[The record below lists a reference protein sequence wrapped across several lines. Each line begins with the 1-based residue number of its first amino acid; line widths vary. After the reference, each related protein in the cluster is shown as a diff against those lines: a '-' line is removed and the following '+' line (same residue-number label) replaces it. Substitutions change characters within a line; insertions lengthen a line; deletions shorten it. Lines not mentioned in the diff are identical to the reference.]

1 MADFSSIDPQTL
13 SVCKIQPQQL
23 ASYDI
28 LSLQNQLKTK
38 TSTMNSQKKALDA
51 LKTALGDFRTAM
63 SGLNG
68 DNAGMLKNSVTMNRE
83 GIANITANSNA
94 LKGTYN
100 IEVTKLAS
108 AHQIG
113 FEGMTDGDIKNRTGT
128 MDIKLGEKTISVNL
142 DDMESLSDLTKAING
157 NEDNPGVTASLIRTD
172 GSVTLM
178 LSSDESGA
186 KNTIDVSGTGGFN
199 MTDAKEISPASDSE
213 IKMGEMTFTNSSNTL
228 DKLIDGVTIELTS
241 LTETGKPLT
250 VSVNTDNAGTK
261 EQLQAFVDA
270 YNTLQDTL
278 TSLTKSGSGDD
289 ETRGAFAGD
298 PTMSS
303 LDRELNDVM
312 RQVFGGKRM
321 SDFGITA
328 DRDGKLEINSKKL
341 DDAIKADPQTLND
354 LFNGKEGMLSKMDK
368 SLDRYLNSTNGLLKG
383 RQDVLDRQQSD
394 IDTKTDA
401 MNARYESSY
410 NRYLKQFTQLQ
421 KAMSQMNN
429 TMSMFGLA

>member
-13 SVCKIQPQQL
+13 AQQL
-23 ASYDI
+23 ATYDI
-28 LSLQNQLKTK
+28 MSLQNQLKTK

-113 FEGMTDGDIKNRTGT
+113 FEGMTDEDIKNRTGT
-128 MDIKLGEKTISVNL
+128 MDIQLGEKTFSVNL

-186 KNTIDVSGTGGFN
+186 KNTISVGGTGGFN
-199 MTDAKEISPASDSE
+199 MADAQVISPASDSE
-213 IKMGEMTFTNSSNTL
+213 IKMGDMTFTNSSNTL

-250 VSVNTDNAGTK
+250 VSVNTDNSGTK
-261 EQLQAFVDA
+261 EQLQTFVDA

-278 TSLTKSGSGDD
+278 TKLTKSGNGDD

-298 PTMSS
+298 ATMSS

-328 DRDGKLEINSKKL
+328 DKDGKLEIDSKKL
-341 DDAIKADPQTLND
+341 DAAIKADPQTLND

-368 SLDRYLNSTNGLLKG
+368 SLDRYLNATNGLLKG

>member
-1 MADFSSIDPQTL
+1 M
-13 SVCKIQPQQL
+13 
-23 ASYDI
+23 DI
-28 LSLQNQLKTK
+28 E
-38 TSTMNSQKKALDA
+38 
-51 LKTALGDFRTAM
+51 LGD
-63 SGLNG
+63 
-68 DNAGMLKNSVTMNRE
+68 
-83 GIANITANSNA
+83 
-94 LKGTYN
+94 
-100 IEVTKLAS
+100 
-108 AHQIG
+108 
-113 FEGMTDGDIKNRTGT
+113 
-128 MDIKLGEKTISVNL
+128 KTITVNL
-142 DDMESLSDLTKAING
+142 DDMEILSDLTKAING

-178 LSSDESGA
+178 LRSDESGA
-186 KNTIDVSGTGGFN
+186 KNTISVGGTGGFN
-199 MTDAKEISPASDSE
+199 MADAQVISPASDSE
-213 IKMGEMTFTNSSNTL
+213 IKMGDMTFTNSSNTL

-261 EQLQAFVDA
+261 EQLQTFVDA

-278 TSLTKSGSGDD
+278 TKLTKSGNGDD

-298 PTMSS
+298 ATMSS

-368 SLDRYLNSTNGLLKG
+368 SLDRYLNATNGLLKG

>member
-13 SVCKIQPQQL
+13 AQQL

-113 FEGMTDGDIKNRTGT
+113 FEGMTDEDIKNRTGT

-199 MTDAKEISPASDSE
+199 MADAQVISPASDSE
-213 IKMGEMTFTNSSNTL
+213 IKMGDMTFTNSSNTL

-241 LTETGKPLT
+241 LTEAGKPLT
-250 VSVNTDNAGTK
+250 VSVNTDNSGTK

-298 PTMSS
+298 ATMSS

-341 DDAIKADPQTLND
+341 DAAIKADPQTLND

>member
-13 SVCKIQPQQL
+13 AQQL
-23 ASYDI
+23 ATYDI
-28 LSLQNQLKTK
+28 ASLQNQLKTK
-38 TSTMNSQKKALDA
+38 TSTMDSQKKALDA
-51 LKTALGDFRTAM
+51 LKTALTDFRTAM
-63 SGLNG
+63 SGLNKTG
-68 DNAGMLKNSVTMNRE
+68 EGMLKNLVSMNRE
-83 GIANITANSNA
+83 GIANVTAGSSA

-100 IEVTKLAS
+100 IQVDALAS

-113 FEGMTDGDIKNRTGT
+113 FEKMTDDAVKNASGT
-128 MDIKLGEKTISVNL
+128 MDITLGEGSAAKTITVDL
-142 DDMESLSDLTKAING
+142 TDMESLSDLTKAING
-157 NEDNPGVTASLIRTD
+157 DKDNPGVTASLIRTD
-172 GSVTLM
+172 GEVTLM

-186 KNTIDVSGTGGFN
+186 KNTISVTSPTGLDFS
-199 MTDAKEISPASDSE
+199 APKEISPAADSV

-241 LTETGKPLT
+241 VTEKDKPLT
-250 VSVNTDNAGTK
+250 ISVSTDSTGTK
-261 EQLQAFVDA
+261 EQLQTFIDS

-278 TSLTKSGSGDD
+278 SKLTKSGNGDD

-298 PTMSS
+298 ATMSS

-312 RQVFGGKRM
+312 RQVFGDKRM

-328 DRDGKLEINSKKL
+328 DREGKLQIDSKKL
-341 DDAIKADPQTLND
+341 DAAIKADPQKLND
-354 LFNGKEGMLSKMDK
+354 LFNGKEGMLSAMDK

-394 IDTKTDA
+394 IDTKTEA
-401 MNARYESSY
+401 MNTRYESSY

-421 KAMSQMNN
+421 KAMAQMNN
-429 TMSMFGLA
+429 TKGMFGLA

>member
-13 SVCKIQPQQL
+13 AQQL
-23 ASYDI
+23 ATYDI
-28 LSLQNQLKTK
+28 MSLQNQLKTK

-68 DNAGMLKNSVTMNRE
+68 DSAGMLKNSVTMNRE

-100 IEVTKLAS
+100 IEVTQLAS

-113 FEGMTDGDIKNRTGT
+113 FDGMTDESIKNATGT
-128 MDIKLGEKTISVNL
+128 MDIELGGKTISVNL

-157 NEDNPGVTASLIRTD
+157 DKDNPGVTASLIRTD

-186 KNTIDVSGTGGFN
+186 KNTISVGGTGGFN
-199 MTDAKEISPASDSE
+199 MADAQVISPASDSE
-213 IKMGEMTFTNSSNTL
+213 IKMGDMTFTNSSNTL

-261 EQLQAFVDA
+261 EQLQTFVDA

-278 TSLTKSGSGDD
+278 TKLTKSGNGDD

-298 PTMSS
+298 TTMSS

-328 DRDGKLEINSKKL
+328 DKDGKLEIDSKKL
-341 DDAIKADPQTLND
+341 DAAIKADPQTLND

-368 SLDRYLNSTNGLLKG
+368 SLDRYLNATNGLLKG

>member
-13 SVCKIQPQQL
+13 AQQL
-23 ASYDI
+23 ATYDI
-28 LSLQNQLKTK
+28 MSLQNQLKTK

-68 DNAGMLKNSVTMNRE
+68 DSAGMLKNSVTMNRE

-108 AHQIG
+108 SHQIG
-113 FEGMTDGDIKNRTGT
+113 FDGMTDEDIKNRTGM
-128 MDIKLGEKTISVNL
+128 MDIKLGEKTFSVNL

-186 KNTIDVSGTGGFN
+186 KNTISVGGTGGFN
-199 MTDAKEISPASDSE
+199 MADAQVISPASDSE
-213 IKMGEMTFTNSSNTL
+213 IKMGDMTFTNSSNTL

-261 EQLQAFVDA
+261 EQLQTFVDA

-278 TSLTKSGSGDD
+278 TKLTKSGNGDD

-298 PTMSS
+298 ATMSS

-328 DRDGKLEINSKKL
+328 DKDGKLEIDSKKL
-341 DDAIKADPQTLND
+341 DAAIKADPQTLND

-368 SLDRYLNSTNGLLKG
+368 SLDRYLNATNGLLKG